1 MKLSYLF
8 SERNLLPNLQSTTKN
23 DAMKEL
29 LDCLD
34 LQHENISKDDILTAL
49 MEREKEQSTGI
60 GENIAFPH
68 ARFPDLH
75 KLHVA
80 IGVSRNGIEF
90 DALDHQPVNY
100 VILMLVNRSKP
111 NELLKV
117 RAAISKF
124 LIMDSIKTEI
134 PKLNSPSAFNLLI
147 KNSDIEVDYEITA
160 EDIMRPAI
168 ASINASM
175 SLYDAACLLHRY
187 HTDSLPVIGENKLFI
202 GEVSCFDL
210 FSYGLPHFFNNLH
223 VISFV
228 KHMDPFEK
236 YFKVDQEVTVK
247 QFIEGKKRENPVIS
261 SDATLMEIVFEMT
274 VKNKELLYVLNKE
287 GRLIGV
293 LDRYGIIDKILMT
306 R

>member
-1 MKLSYLF
+1 
-8 SERNLLPNLQSTTKN
+8 
-23 DAMKEL
+23 
-29 LDCLD
+29 
-34 LQHENISKDDILTAL
+34 
-49 MEREKEQSTGI
+49 
-60 GENIAFPH
+60 
-68 ARFPDLH
+68 
-75 KLHVA
+75 
-80 IGVSRNGIEF
+80 
-90 DALDHQPVNY
+90 
-100 VILMLVNRSKP
+100 
-111 NELLKV
+111 
-117 RAAISKF
+117 
-124 LIMDSIKTEI
+124 
-134 PKLNSPSAFNLLI
+134 
-147 KNSDIEVDYEITA
+147 
-160 EDIMRPAI
+160 
-168 ASINASM
+168 
-175 SLYDAACLLHRY
+175 
-187 HTDSLPVIGENKLFI
+187 VIGENKLFI

-247 QFIEGKKRENPVIS
+247 QFIEGKKRDNPVIS